1 MYPKPF
7 PALTP
12 QSYVPGS
19 GGGGGIPYGA
29 YPPGGARS
37 SFPVLT
43 PNSYLPPMGTIEPPI
58 MNLRGGGGMFP
69 PPTPYTPMA
78 PMLHSVPQMQYPQP
92 GAISMMAPP
101 PLPPPPPPP
110 QPSYDPGY
118 PLYSHR
124 RRPVRLCRRRGR
136 RSRRPRPV
144 LQIIDSSSCSS
155 LSSCTTI
162 SSCSRR
168 RHRSRT
174 RSRRRG
180 ATSRQQQQ
188 QQQPIIV
195 LPVQCQQPQ
204 SNVAGPIQQQPQQII
219 LPPLQYQQSG
229 QCQPQQYVSSPI
241 QYQQSGQYQP
251 QQLALPPI
259 PIQQHQQLS
268 LPQLQF
274 SSSNLIQ
281 SAASSPMSIPSGQ
294 PMIQP
299 SMSLPQIANI
309 GQPLQIQPGTI
320 QYIQTVPSSSS
331 SPLQYIT
338 SEPRSTVAPQ
348 RILVNS
354 TKKNQSSKVKP
365 IPRSTSVKAL
375 PQNDLKFGRH
385 PFDWYESDKKNN
397 IINDKVQVGQRRST
411 AVR

>member
-7 PALTP
+7 PVITP
-12 QSYVPGS
+12 QSYVPG
-19 GGGGGIPYGA
+19 GGGGVPYGA
-29 YPPGGARS
+29 YSPSGARG

-43 PNSYLPPMGTIEPPI
+43 PNSYLPPMGSMEPPM
-58 MNLRGGGGMFP
+58 MNLSGGGGMFP
-69 PPTPYTPMA
+69 PPTPYAPMA
-78 PMLHSVPQMQYPQP
+78 RMVPSLPQMQYPNQ

-101 PLPPPPPPP
+101 PPPPPPP
-110 QPSYDPGY
+110 PSYDPGY

-136 RSRRPRPV
+136 RSRRSRPV

-180 ATSRQQQQ
+180 ATPRQQQQ

-204 SNVAGPIQQQPQQII
+204 SNVTGPIQQQPQQII

-229 QCQPQQYVSSPI
+229 QCQPQQYVSTPI
-241 QYQQSGQYQP
+241 QYQP

-268 LPQLQF
+268 LPQIQF
-274 SSSNLIQ
+274 SSSNLVQ
-281 SAASSPMSIPSGQ
+281 NAASSPMSIPSGQ

-309 GQPLQIQPGTI
+309 GQPLQMQPGTI
-320 QYIQTVPSSSS
+320 QYIQAVPSTCS

-338 SEPRSTVAPQ
+338 SERRSTAAPQ

-354 TKKNQSSKVKP
+354 TKKNQSSKVMP
-365 IPRSTSVKAL
+365 IPRSVSAKEL
-375 PQNDLKFGRH
+375 PQNDLKFGRR
-385 PFDWYESDKKNN
+385 PFDWYASDKKNN
-397 IINDKVQVGQRRST
+397 IINDKVQVGQRGST